1 MGPDDAI
8 GRDLRAAVAA
18 TRGHFRYESGHH
30 GDLWLDLDALFVDA
44 IRMRRWATAL
54 AAEAASCSAEVVC
67 GPLTG
72 GALLA
77 QVIAAK
83 LHLDFIHAERSV
95 EDGSVRYRIPDA
107 LGAVV
112 AGRRVLL
119 VDDAINAG
127 SAVGLTLAD
136 LSRHGAVPAGIACLF
151 TLGEAAARIAREHG
165 VPLVRLAALEREMW
179 PPEDCPLCAAGRPLE
194 VQGRGTGGKGS
205 S

>member
-1 MGPDDAI
+1 MGTDDAI

-18 TRGHFRYESGHH
+18 TQGHFRYESGHH

-44 IRMRRWATAL
+44 ARMRRWAAGL
-54 AAEAASCSAEVVC
+54 AAEASPCAAEVVC

-77 QVIAAK
+77 QAIAAE
-83 LHLDFIHAERSV
+83 LRLDFIHAERSV
-95 EDGSVRYRIPDA
+95 DGGAVRYRIPDA

-127 SAVGLTLAD
+127 AAVGLTLAE
-136 LSRHGAVPAGIACLF
+136 LSRHRAVPAGIACLL
-151 TLGEAAARIAREHG
+151 TLGEAATGIAREHG
-165 VPLVRLAALEREMW
+165 VPLVRLASLDRGLW
-179 PPEDCPLCAAGRPLE
+179 RPEDCPLCTAGLPLDE
-194 VQGRGTGGKGS
+194 SRSTG
-205 S
+205 

>member
-1 MGPDDAI
+1 MDDAI

-18 TRGHFRYESGHH
+18 TPGHFRYESGHH

-54 AAEAASCSAEVVC
+54 AAEAASCGAEVVC

-77 QVIAAK
+77 QAIAAE
-83 LHLDFIHAERSV
+83 LHLDFVHAERSV

-127 SAVGLTLAD
+127 SAVGLTLAE
-136 LSRHGAVPAGIACLF
+136 LSRHGAVPAGIACLL
-151 TLGEAAARIAREHG
+151 TLGEAAGRIAREHG
-165 VPLVRLAALEREMW
+165 VPLVRLASLERGMW
-179 PPEDCPLCAAGRPLE
+179 RPGDCPLCAAGMPLE
-194 VQGRGTGGKGS
+194 EQGLGTGGKGS